1 MGRGGWRCIC
11 LIMFFLTLCPG
22 TVQGSMQETKV
33 PAGAPTER
41 NVETGGAQTGQ
52 ITTGRQEDAD
62 AGKAGDGAQ
71 TGQITTGRQEDAD
84 TGKAG
89 DGAQTGQITT
99 GRQEDADAGQAEA
112 GAVGDADSAQE
123 TDGTGDAAKKA
134 DVDQLTDELVDEL
147 ELGEMEDFLR
157 EQDMDSDV
165 SFTGL
170 LRGFLSGEEQADFGK
185 IRDWFVSH
193 SFGALQKN
201 KSYLAQMIILLLA
214 FAMLQ
219 GISGIFAD
227 SFLSDISFLAVYF
240 LFLYNALRIFASM
253 QEIVYD
259 CMSKI
264 ADFTLLVQPV
274 FCMAMIFSSGINSA
288 SLTYEMTLL
297 VLYLVQNL
305 LQKLLL
311 PLVFLFLIT
320 QFANFA
326 WREEHFSSLAKLLES
341 GVGLAQK
348 VLVTFILGM
357 NLIQGMVAPALDQLK
372 KTAAIRTVGLIPG
385 LGGAMNAV
393 SEMLLGTGLLIKNCV
408 GVTVI
413 VLLIVLC
420 ARPLLEIGILAF
432 VYRLLAALSEPVTD
446 KRISGV
452 LDALARAGMLYVK
465 LVLTAILML
474 FLTVAVI
481 DVATSVAR

>member
-1 MGRGGWRCIC
+1 MRGGWRLVC
-11 LIMFFLTLCPG
+11 LTLLFVLLSAVP
-22 TVQGSMQETKV
+22 VQGAQGQTGRAAGVQEPGQEEKRAETTEPKQADGRSDV
-33 PAGAPTER
+33 P
-41 NVETGGAQTGQ
+41 ETGQTD
-52 ITTGRQEDAD
+52 EAVDVP
-62 AGKAGDGAQ
+62 
-71 TGQITTGRQEDAD
+71 E
-84 TGKAG
+84 TGKA
-89 DGAQTGQITT
+89 DET
-99 GRQEDADAGQAEA
+99 AG
-112 GAVGDADSAQE
+112 AQE
-123 TDGTGDAAKKA
+123 TDHTVDAAALPDAGK
-134 DVDQLTDELVDEL
+134 LTDELLDEL

-157 EQDMDSDV
+157 EQEADAGLDM
-165 SFTGL
+165 SFTEL
-170 LRGFLSGEEQADFGK
+170 LKSFVAGEGSADFGQVWEWC
-185 IRDWFVSH
+185 ISH
-193 SFGALQKN
+193 SLGAVQKN
-201 KSYLAQMIILLLA
+201 KSYLAQMLILLLA

-253 QEIVYD
+253 QDIVYD
-259 CMSKI
+259 CIGKI
-264 ADFTLLVQPV
+264 ADFTLLVQPI
-274 FCMAMIFSSGINSA
+274 FCMAMIFSTGISSA

-320 QFANFA
+320 QFANYA
-326 WREEHFSSLAKLLES
+326 WKEEHFSSMAKLLES

-372 KTAAIRTVGLIPG
+372 KTAAVRTVGLIPG

-408 GVTVI
+408 GVTVL
-413 VLLIVLC
+413 VLLILLC
-420 ARPLLEIGILAF
+420 AKPLLEIVILAF
-432 VYRLLAALSEPVTD
+432 LYRLLAAVAEPVTD

-465 LVLTAILML
+465 LVVTAVLML
-474 FLTVAVI
+474 FLTVAVVC
-481 DVATSVAR
+481 VATSAMR